1 MVFGFIFSI
10 IGLYSGYIIS
20 VWISIQIVHFIL
32 KQDIEFRYQ
41 SPCFY
46 DPVQFSIYR
55 SCHIIS
61 SMYYNN
67 HYLKWFCIC
76 FLFTIYKHKL

>member
-20 VWISIQIVHFIL
+20 IWISIQIVHFIS

-46 DPVQFSIYR
+46 DPVQFF
-55 SCHIIS
+55 
-61 SMYYNN
+61 
-67 HYLKWFCIC
+67 YLPFVSYDFKYV
-76 FLFTIYKHKL
+76 L

>member
-32 KQDIEFRYQ
+32 KQDI
-41 SPCFY
+41 
-46 DPVQFSIYR
+46 V
-55 SCHIIS
+55 HV
-61 SMYYNN
+61 
-67 HYLKWFCIC
+67 
-76 FLFTIYKHKL
+76 FTITEIWWEAPMEGSVLSFLKAE

>member
-1 MVFGFIFSI
+1 MVLGFIFSI
-10 IGLYSGYIIS
+10 IDYSGFIIS

-46 DPVQFSIYR
+46 NNEYAT
-55 SCHIIS
+55 II
-61 SMYYNN
+61 
-67 HYLKWFCIC
+67 KF
-76 FLFTIYKHKL
+76 K